1 MAAFG
6 AQVSLLNSF
15 LTEIVDSIRSKNG
28 QRITDLIQLDFD
40 SLSPERQKPYSEL
53 NQELNRAHPPE
64 RDGDLVAR
72 CKQTVSPDEFG
83 SFSTSFSECIIQYFR
98 YLRDFTSADNQAK
111 ATKIR
116 QLTSQCVIAL
126 GDTKYGIIMIPIVLS
141 FSRTLAAI
149 ATNLDRN
156 PSLIRNPSLATA
168 QDTEGAPGKVSF
180 VEDAANVLREA
191 FIKCLAGSPGVP
203 RTSRPSPEDKRVGIY
218 LTANSCLKLL
228 LQCHRLRNA
237 QQMLSSIDVQS
248 PPLSYYPAA
257 QRVTF
262 LYYLGRFHFANN
274 HFRRAQKVLQ
284 TAYEQCHRQAIKHR
298 RLILIYLIAANL
310 CLGRFPSSTLLSRP
324 ESRDIGPRFT
334 PLCKIIQTGNL
345 GLFHQYLDLDSESGE
360 WFLKRSILFQLLN
373 RCEILVWRSL
383 IRKTFLLV
391 GYMGEEKKIPF
402 LRLSYVHRAAV
413 WALGRQRAIST
424 ANGFGS
430 HAALADEKKYVDPEF
445 ADMDAAINE
454 TGFDPETGV
463 YIDEYIGQYVPYSS
477 EGEESPAMNEVE
489 SAVLSL
495 IQQGLLRGFALHTNP
510 RFAIPGSQ
518 KAGGPMKAGFPEVWS
533 VTASKDG
540 GEPVPGWVEEG
551 NLDAGGGG
559 RVVRIFGARPA
570 GA

>member
-6 AQVSLLNSF
+6 AHVSLLSSF
-15 LTEIVDSIRSKNG
+15 LTDIVDSIRTKNG

-40 SLSPERQKPYSEL
+40 SLSPERQKPYSDL
-53 NQELNRAHPPE
+53 NQELNRVHPPE
-64 RDGDLVAR
+64 RDGELVAR
-72 CKQTVSPDEFG
+72 CKQTVSQDEFG

-156 PSLIRNPSLATA
+156 PSLIRGSSLATT
-168 QDTEGAPGKVSF
+168 QDAEGAPGKVSF

-203 RTSRPSPEDKRVGIY
+203 RTTRPSPEDKRVGIY

-228 LQCHRLRNA
+228 LQCRRLRNA

-284 TAYEQCHRQAIKHR
+284 MAYEQCHRQAIKHR
-298 RLILIYLIAANL
+298 KLILIYLIAANL

-324 ESRDIGPRFT
+324 EGRDIGHRFI
-334 PLCKIIQTGNL
+334 PLCKIIQTGDL
-345 GLFHQYLDLDSESGE
+345 GMFHQLLDLDTVSGQ
-360 WFLKRSILFQLLN
+360 WFLRRSILFQLRN

-383 IRKTFLLV
+383 IRKTFLLA

-402 LRLSYVHRAAV
+402 LRLSYVRHAAT
-413 WALGRQRAIST
+413 WALGKQRTRST

-430 HAALADEKKYVDPEF
+430 HVAWTEEKYVDPEF

-454 TGFDPETGV
+454 TGFDLETGL
-463 YIDEYIGQYVPYSS
+463 YIDEYIGQYVPDNSG
-477 EGEESPAMNEVE
+477 GEDSPAMNEVE
-489 SAVLSL
+489 SVVLSL

-518 KAGGPMKAGFPEVWS
+518 KAGGPMKAGFPAVWS
-533 VTASKDG
+533 VTSDKDEG
-540 GEPVPGWVEEG
+540 GPVPGWVEEG
-551 NLDAGGGG
+551 NLDATGGG
-559 RVVRIFGARPA
+559 RVVRITGARPA

>member
-6 AQVSLLNSF
+6 ARVSLLNSF
-15 LTEIVDSIRSKNG
+15 LTEIVDSIRNKNG

-40 SLSPERQKPYSEL
+40 RLSPERQKPYSDL
-53 NQELNRAHPPE
+53 NQELNRDHPPE
-64 RDGDLVAR
+64 RDGELVAR
-72 CKQTVSPDEFG
+72 CKQTVSQDEFG

-116 QLTSQCVIAL
+116 QLTSQCVTAL
-126 GDTKYGIIMIPIVLS
+126 GDTRYGIIMIPIVLS

-156 PSLIRNPSLATA
+156 PSLIRNSSLATT
-168 QDTEGAPGKVSF
+168 QDAEGAPGKVGF

-228 LQCHRLRNA
+228 LQCRRLRNA

-274 HFRRAQKVLQ
+274 HFQRAQKVLQ
-284 TAYEQCHRQAIKHR
+284 TAYEQCHRQATKHR

-310 CLGRFPSSTLLSRP
+310 CLGRFPSAALLSRP
-324 ESRDIGPRFT
+324 EGSDIGPRFT
-334 PLCKIIQTGNL
+334 PLCKIIQTGDL
-345 GLFHQYLDLDSESGE
+345 GSFHQYLDLDSESGQ
-360 WFLKRSILFQLLN
+360 WFLKRSILFQLRN

-383 IRKTFLLV
+383 IRKTFLLA

-402 LRLSYVHRAAV
+402 LRLSYVHHAAV
-413 WALGRQRAIST
+413 WALGRLRAKSM
-424 ANGFGS
+424 AKGFGS
-430 HAALADEKKYVDPEF
+430 PAPLADEKYVDPEF

-454 TGFDPETGV
+454 TGFDPDTGLYV
-463 YIDEYIGQYVPYSS
+463 DEYIGQYVPYSGD
-477 EGEESPAMNEVE
+477 GEESPAMNEVE

-518 KAGGPMKAGFPEVWS
+518 KAGGPMKAGFPQVWS

-570 GA
+570 GS

>member
-1 MAAFG
+1 MAGFQAH
-6 AQVSLLNSF
+6 VSLLNSF
-15 LTEIVDSIRSKNG
+15 LTEIVDSIRTKNG

-40 SLSPERQKPYSEL
+40 SLGPERQKPYSDL
-53 NQELNRAHPPE
+53 NQELNRDHPPQ
-64 RDGDLVAR
+64 RDGELVAR
-72 CKQTVSPDEFG
+72 CKQTVSQDEFG
-83 SFSTSFSECIIQYFR
+83 TFSTSFCECIIQYFR

-116 QLTSQCVIAL
+116 QLTSQCVTAL

-156 PSLIRNPSLATA
+156 PSLIRNPSLATT
-168 QDTEGAPGKVSF
+168 QDAEGAPGKVSF

-203 RTSRPSPEDKRVGIY
+203 RTSRPSPDDKRVGIY

-228 LQCHRLRNA
+228 LQCRRLRNA
-237 QQMLSSIDVQS
+237 QQMLASIDVQS

-257 QRVTF
+257 QRVTY

-274 HFRRAQKVLQ
+274 HFRRAQRVLQ
-284 TAYEQCHRQAIKHR
+284 MAYEQCHRQAIKHR
-298 RLILIYLIAANL
+298 RLILIYLIAANI
-310 CLGRFPSSTLLSRP
+310 CLGRFPSSTLISRA
-324 ESRDIGPRFT
+324 EASDIGSRFT
-334 PLCKIIQTGNL
+334 PLCKIIQTGDL
-345 GLFHQYLDLDSESGE
+345 GLFHRYLDLDSESGQ
-360 WFLKRSILFQLLN
+360 WFLKRSILFQLRN

-383 IRKTFLLV
+383 IRKAFLLV

-402 LRLSYVHRAAV
+402 LRLNYVHHAAV
-413 WALGRQRAIST
+413 WALSRQRAILM
-424 ANGFGS
+424 ANGLS
-430 HAALADEKKYVDPEF
+430 PHSSSSDEKYVDPEF

-454 TGFDPETGV
+454 TGFDPETGL
-463 YIDEYIGQYVPYSS
+463 YIDEYIGQYVPYTS

-489 SAVLSL
+489 SVVLSL

-533 VTASKDG
+533 VTASKDSG
-540 GEPVPGWVEEG
+540 GPVPGWVEEE
-551 NLDAGGGG
+551 NLNAGGGE